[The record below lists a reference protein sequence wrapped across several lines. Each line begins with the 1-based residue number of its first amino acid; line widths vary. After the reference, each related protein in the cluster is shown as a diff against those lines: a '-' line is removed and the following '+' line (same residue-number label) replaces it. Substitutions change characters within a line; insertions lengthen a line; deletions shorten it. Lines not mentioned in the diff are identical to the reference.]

1 MAIYKKIN
9 FSIDVKYGLG
19 KKSSLSRT
27 NDSYL
32 EKNIEYKPWVS
43 MIVERYVN
51 WLMAKNVITK
61 DLINKNKD
69 SINDLSIKLLKYLFD
84 NLEEF
89 GKQTGKKGV
98 SFIQIYRSKKS
109 FISDFLRELS
119 NKLLQ
124 LA

>member
-1 MAIYKKIN
+1 
-9 FSIDVKYGLG
+9 
-19 KKSSLSRT
+19 
-27 NDSYL
+27 L